1 MSEAVAERPKRIE
14 RSYTDAQKDA
24 ALVAYVRCSGNT
36 AKASRLLAT
45 QDQIVPQRTLHE
57 WATDTQI
64 PRLERIRQELE
75 PIIKREAAETHHGL
89 LKAAAEIEMQAIEGI
104 KERLGNGEGDLK
116 DLSAVAQRSAI
127 ATGIHSEKHLL
138 YSGEPTQIVRQDA
151 AEVMRKLAS
160 RGMRVEATER
170 TVVVESSE

>member
-14 RSYTDAQKDA
+14 RTYTDAQKDA
-24 ALVAYVRCSGNT
+24 ALVAYVRCSGHVK
-36 AKASRLLAT
+36 KASQLLAAEG
-45 QDQIVPQRTLHE
+45 QITPWRTLE
-57 WATDTQI
+57 DWAKKI
-64 PRLERIRQELE
+64 EVPRLERIRQELE
-75 PIIKREAAETHHGL
+75 PLIKREAAETHQGL
-89 LKAAAEIEMQAIEGI
+89 LKAAAEIEMEAIEGI

-138 YSGEPTQIVRQDA
+138 YSGEPTQIVKQDA

-170 TVVVESSE
+170 KVVIESDA